1 MSKMKTVTFV
11 ARPAGEA
18 RADNFRLTESDM
30 PKPAPGQV
38 LVKTR
43 YLSLDPYFIRVMTNV
58 GTYTR
63 PLNPGDAMFGRGIG
77 EIVESNDPAF
87 AKGEF
92 VLGTHDWQEYC
103 ALGTAGLTKVEDRG
117 FPLSAYVGAV
127 GQSGFTAWIGLNL
140 IANMKRGET
149 VCVSAATGAV
159 GGVVGQLAKLN
170 GCKVVG
176 IAGGPEKCALA
187 VSKLGFDH
195 CVDHRGKD
203 LAGALRAAAPQGI
216 DIYFENVGAEVLDA
230 VLANMNDNG
239 RIPIC
244 GLIAHYENSAPLVI
258 RNFNA
263 LMDHSLRLQAFGVH
277 RHEADRARAIGELRD
292 LAASGKLLCSE
303 TVTRGIENAPEALIA
318 MLRGKNIGKSVVQV
332 A

>member
-103 ALGTAGLTKVEDRG
+103 ALGTAGLTKVEADFTLTNDGWLNAEAARG
-117 FPLSAYVGAV
+117 QVDMNSGALKLEGGIAV
-127 GQSGFTAWIGLNL
+127 FSDQGYELHTDNVSVDLN
-140 IANMKRGET
+140 K
-149 VCVSAATGAV
+149 
-159 GGVVGQLAKLN
+159 GVVLGPVEVTGHGPLGDLRADHFQFDRNSKLLTLD
-170 GCKVVG
+170 GHVHMRL
-176 IAGGPEKCALA
+176 AGG
-187 VSKLGFDH
+187 
-195 CVDHRGKD
+195 R
-203 LAGALRAAAPQGI
+203 
-216 DIYFENVGAEVLDA
+216 
-230 VLANMNDNG
+230 
-239 RIPIC
+239 
-244 GLIAHYENSAPLVI
+244 
-258 RNFNA
+258 
-263 LMDHSLRLQAFGVH
+263 
-277 RHEADRARAIGELRD
+277 
-292 LAASGKLLCSE
+292 
-303 TVTRGIENAPEALIA
+303 T
-318 MLRGKNIGKSVVQV
+318 
-332 A
+332 